1 MLDQQEIQARTASA
15 PGYASVD
22 VEIGDPAS
30 DASVLEA
37 VDRIAAHQDLPTPVP
52 TGELKYKL
60 TMLIFPAILLIFVAL
75 YVSSLASG
83 IDPEV
88 GLFRAGGACLVLAV
102 LARVAVGIIGDET
115 RLILNDRQIVAMARS
130 GAVRD
135 YLADAEGEHGPDH
148 AAADIEQPSPTAQA
162 AEYGGKE

>member
-1 MLDQQEIQARTASA
+1 MLDQHAVLDRTAPEHDSA
-15 PGYASVD
+15 SLMSD
-22 VEIGDPAS
+22 DPLS
-30 DASVLEA
+30 DAIVQQA
-37 VDRIAAHQDLPTPVP
+37 VDRIAARQAPP

-60 TMLIFPAILLIFVAL
+60 TMLIFPAILLLFVAL

-88 GLFRAGGACLVLAV
+88 GLFRAGGASVVLAI

-130 GAVRD
+130 GAMRD
-135 YLADAEGEHGPDH
+135 YLGDTEGEHGPDH
-148 AAADIEQPSPTAQA
+148 AAADFEEPSPTAHA
-162 AEYGGKE
+162 AETGGKE